1 MALEPRMPLVLQLL
15 LDQILYTMLL
25 LLVLPMLIFQQVHQL
40 PDQQLN
46 QGVEYLY
53 PYFIKLL
60 SRLLNIRIGTR
71 LLLLTYFLTS
81 KKGQVFQNARVNCLL
96 YL

>member
-25 LLVLPMLIFQQVHQL
+25 LLVLPMLIFKQVHQL

-46 QGVEYLY
+46 QGV
-53 PYFIKLL
+53 
-60 SRLLNIRIGTR
+60 
-71 LLLLTYFLTS
+71 
-81 KKGQVFQNARVNCLL
+81 
-96 YL
+96 